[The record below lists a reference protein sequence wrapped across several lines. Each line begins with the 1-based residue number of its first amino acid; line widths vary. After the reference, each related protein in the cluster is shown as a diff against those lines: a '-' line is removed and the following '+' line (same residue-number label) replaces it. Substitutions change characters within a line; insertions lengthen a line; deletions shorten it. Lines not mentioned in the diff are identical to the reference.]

1 MKTIYNDFLGVT
13 LSEENLIREVELVRE
28 RARQAEKE
36 IKLISL
42 NDRLHIIK
50 NLKKVLYDKRYK
62 ILEVIQKESFK
73 SSTDILTSEI
83 YGPID
88 FLGFV
93 LKNAK
98 KSLRDQKVPTP
109 IALMGKKS
117 FIYYEPLGTA
127 LSIVPWNYPLFN
139 PIIHAATSFV
149 CGNATI
155 IKPSEVTPMKGLI
168 EEILSEAGFSNNWVQ
183 IVYGDGLVGK
193 ALIDTYPDKIFFV
206 GSVETG
212 KKVMAQASKNLIPV
226 ELELGGKDP
235 MIVFEDANIHR
246 ATSGALW
253 GGLTASGQSC
263 TSVERLMVHESIYE
277 SFKKSLIKKAAEI
290 QVGDGANPDFEIG
303 PMVTDFQTKIVRE
316 HLEDALN
323 KGATLLTGNDWDR
336 TSRFIPPLILEGV
349 TRDMIVY
356 SEETFGPII
365 PIYKFSTEKE
375 ALEMANDSDYGLSA
389 SIWSEDIEKCKRVA
403 RNIKTGNISIN
414 NVMLTEGNANLPFGG
429 CKLSGFGRFKGLVGF
444 HSFTM
449 SKSVLIDK
457 NSNLIESHWYP
468 YDNEKHNLFKKMIS
482 SLYSGNI
489 WGIIKALIFSI
500 KLEKYS
506 QKNTPS
512 R

>member
-1 MKTIYNDFLGVT
+1 MKTVYNDFL
-13 LSEENLIREVELVRE
+13 SSPIPEQSLVRE
-28 RARQAEKE
+28 MNLVREKSREAENEIRA
-36 IKLISL
+36 LSL
-42 NDRLHIIK
+42 DERLFIIK
-50 NLKKVLYDKRYK
+50 KLKEVLYEKRYQ
-62 ILEVIQKESFK
+62 ILNTIQKESFK
-73 SSTDILTSEI
+73 SSTDILTSEV

-88 FLGFV
+88 FLDFV

-98 KSLRDQKVPTP
+98 KSLQDQKVPTP

-127 LSIVPWNYPLFN
+127 LSIVPWNYPFFN

-155 IKPSEVTPMKGLI
+155 IKPSEVTPMKGLL
-168 EEILSEAGFSNNWVQ
+168 EEVLSEAGFKNNWVQ

-212 KKVMAQASKNLIPV
+212 KKVMSQASQNLIPL

-235 MIVFEDANIHR
+235 MIVFEDANIKR

-263 TSVERLMVHESIYE
+263 TSVERLMIQESIYDQ
-277 SFKKSLIKKAAEI
+277 FKKMLIEKAERI
-290 QVGDGANPDFEIG
+290 SIGANSDIG
-303 PMVTDFQTKIVRE
+303 PMVTDFQTQIVKE
-316 HLEDALN
+316 HLEDALA
-323 KGATLLTGNDWDR
+323 KGAKLLTGHSWDR
-336 TSRFIPPLILEGV
+336 KSREVPPLILEGV
-349 TRDMIVY
+349 TKEMTVY
-356 SEETFGPII
+356 GEETFGPII
-365 PIYKFSTEKE
+365 PIFKFRDERE

-389 SIWSEDIEKCKRVA
+389 SIWSRDIEKCKRIA

-429 CKLSGFGRFKGLVGF
+429 CKLSGFGRFKGLAGF
-444 HSFTM
+444 HSFSM

-457 NSNLIESHWYP
+457 NSDLIESHWYP
-468 YDNEKHNLFKKMIS
+468 YNQDKHNLFKKMITA
-482 SLYSGNI
+482 LYSGNI
-489 WGIIKALIFSI
+489 WGVLKALIFSI

-506 QKNTPS
+506 QRILK
-512 R
+512 